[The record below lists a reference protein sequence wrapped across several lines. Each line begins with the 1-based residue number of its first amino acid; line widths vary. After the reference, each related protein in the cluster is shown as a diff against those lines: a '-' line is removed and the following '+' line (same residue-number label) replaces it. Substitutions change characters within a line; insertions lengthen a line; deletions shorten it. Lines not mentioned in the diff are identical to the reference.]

1 MKKINL
7 FAMSIITGSLLAS
20 AQEKEAVVKTTVETL
35 VMEKDVQ
42 GQNKMSDANLVNNAT
57 DSMED
62 WGDDVLGQF
71 GLDGWGLTD
80 DGKYFLFASQTTSVK
95 NTDPQYGD
103 ALVNAFDKAM
113 MKAQEEYL
121 MMRFGRIATEKIKS
135 YFSDRSTNAR
145 EIPLPEPTDSDLL
158 DKLMKVV
165 SKKLDLAGKK
175 LDKKLI
181 EMGEDP
187 ASLASLTPVQKK
199 TLFSDTFFKDTIQ
212 KASGGIAGMFPIQTC
227 VITDKKGRTSVGVAL
242 VASDKTI
249 QVAKDITLKRK
260 SNISGKGRDIKT
272 LIPRNKEKFIS
283 TLGTRL
289 VYDQEG
295 RPAILS
301 YGIASYRPDTGND
314 YINEELRSQAK
325 KQAETNANAQIAEAI
340 AGRMNA
346 KNATRN
352 GEQIKQTVE
361 REMKA
366 DAESVEKTMTNIIKI
381 VNNNAKNSAKASLQG
396 ITTIKRWRYT
406 APTGQEFVGSVRSW
420 TYDALDAVR
429 SFNSNKTKRSAS
441 STKKVYESEKN
452 SSEAVNDLNDF

>member
-7 FAMSIITGSLLAS
+7 FAMSIIAGSLLVS
-20 AQEKEAVVKTTVETL
+20 AQEKETVVKTTVETK

-42 GQNKMSDANLVNNAT
+42 EQNKMSDANLVNNAT

-62 WGDDVLGQF
+62 WGDEVLEQF
-71 GLDGWGLTD
+71 GLDDWGLTD
-80 DGKYFLFASQTTSVK
+80 DGKYFLFASQITSVK

-135 YFSDRSTNAR
+135 YFSDRSTNAKD
-145 EIPLPEPTDSDLL
+145 IPLPEPTDSDLL

-199 TLFSDTFFKDTIQ
+199 TLFADTFFKDTIQ
-212 KASGGIAGMFPIQTC
+212 KASGSIAGMFPIQTC
-227 VITDKKGRTSVGVAL
+227 VITDKKRRTAVGVVL

-260 SNISGKGRDIKT
+260 SNISGRGRDIKS
-272 LIPRNKEKFIS
+272 LIPQNKEKFIS

-289 VYDQEG
+289 VYDEEG

-301 YGIASYRPDTGND
+301 YGIASYRPDTGDD

-325 KQAETNANAQIAEAI
+325 KQAEINANAQIAETI
-340 AGRMNA
+340 AGHMNA
-346 KNATRN
+346 KNATRS

-366 DAESVEKTMTNIIKI
+366 DAESIEKTMTNIIKI
-381 VNNNAKNSAKASLQG
+381 VSNNAKSSAKASLQG
-396 ITTIKRWRYT
+396 ITTVKRWRYT
-406 APTGQEFVGSVRSW
+406 APTGQRFVGAVRAW